1 QSNFKYN
8 YTKPMI
14 KFMKLISKTLLF
26 SMLFLLI
33 TAASCKEDYP
43 DLEDG
48 LYAEFVTTKDTM
60 IAKLFYDKVP
70 VTVANFVALAEG
82 THPMAD
88 EEFKGKPYYDG
99 LTFHRVMN
107 NFMIQGGDHTATGSG
122 TPGYR
127 FTADFSSDL
136 KHDRPGILSMAN
148 SGGFNT
154 NGSQFF
160 ITEVPYPSLDA
171 YNPDGTLKPCDQPRV
186 SCHSV
191 FGELVKGIEVQDS
204 ISNVKTG
211 QGNKPEV
218 DVVITKLNII
228 RKGSAAKAFDAAKV
242 FEQGL
247 PEVEAE
253 IEEIKAEKQRQAEA
267 ERKEIEAK
275 IEAAA
280 KITKPMLDE
289 YTSKTTTL
297 ASGLKKYIIKKGTGV
312 KPKNGQSAMI
322 AYEGYF
328 VDGKLFDSNL
338 EAVAEKYGMMNER
351 RKAAGAYGPMKMKI
365 SPDEQMISGFK
376 EALASMK
383 VGEKAFFYLPS
394 HLAYGE
400 RGRGNIKPNTDLT
413 FVLEM
418 TAIAE

>member
-1 QSNFKYN
+1 
-8 YTKPMI
+8 
-14 KFMKLISKTLLF
+14 MKLNYKPLTFLLA
-26 SMLFLLI
+26 LFLVLN
-33 TAASCKEDYP
+33 TSCKEEYP

-70 VTVANFVALAEG
+70 VTVANFVALAEVN
-82 THPMAD
+82 HPMA
-88 EEFKGKPYYDG
+88 EEQYKGKPFYDG
-99 LTFHRVMN
+99 ITFHRVMD
-107 NFMIQGGDHTATGSG
+107 NFMIQGGDPTATGSG

-127 FTADFSSDL
+127 FTADFHPDL
-136 KHDRPGILSMAN
+136 KHDKPGILSMAN

-171 YNPDGTLKPCDQPRV
+171 YDADGNLKPCDQPRV

-211 QGNKPEV
+211 PGNKPLE
-218 DVVITKLNII
+218 DVVITKLTII
-228 RKGSAAKAFDAAKV
+228 RKGSEAKGFDAAKI
-242 FEQGL
+242 FESQL

-253 IEEIKAEKQRQAEA
+253 IAGIQEEARKKAEEEQRIRE
-267 ERKEIEAK
+267 EK
-275 IEAAA
+275 IAAA
-280 KITKPMLDE
+280 ASAMKPVLDDYNAKAE
-289 YTSKTTTL
+289 TL
-297 ASGLKKYIIKKGTGV
+297 ASGLKKFVITEGSGA
-312 KPKNGQSAMI
+312 KPRVGQNAMI

-338 EAVAEKYGMMNER
+338 LEVAEKYGMVNPR
-351 RKAAGAYGPMKMKI
+351 RQAAGMYGPTKMPI
-365 SPDEQMISGFK
+365 QPDAQMIPGFK
-376 EALASMK
+376 EAIASMR
-383 VGEKAFFYLPS
+383 VGEKAFFYIPS
-394 HLAYGE
+394 HLGYGE
-400 RGRGNIKPNTDLT
+400 RGRGGIKPNTDLT

-418 TAIAE
+418 TEIVD

>member
-1 QSNFKYN
+1 
-8 YTKPMI
+8 
-14 KFMKLISKTLLF
+14 MKLISKTLQLF
-26 SMLFLLI
+26 ILAVLV
-33 TAASCKEDYP
+33 TAMSCKEEYP
-43 DLEDG
+43 DLDDG
-48 LYAEFVTTKDTM
+48 LYAEFITTKDTM

-82 THPMAD
+82 NHPMAD
-88 EEFKGKPYYDG
+88 EEFKGKPFYDG
-99 LTFHRVMN
+99 LTFHRVMD

-136 KHDRPGILSMAN
+136 KHDKPGILSMAN
-148 SGGFNT
+148 GGGFNT

-171 YNPDGTLKPCDQPRV
+171 FNPDGTLKPCDQPRV

-211 QGNKPEV
+211 PGNKPEV

-228 RKGSAAKAFDAAKV
+228 RKGSAAKGFNAAQV
-242 FEQGL
+242 FEEGL
-247 PEVEAE
+247 PKVEKEIEEVIAERGKKAEQERKEVEA
-253 IEEIKAEKQRQAEA
+253 
-267 ERKEIEAK
+267 K
-275 IEAAA
+275 ITAAA
-280 KITKPMLDE
+280 KNTKPLLDD
-289 YTSKTTTL
+289 YTSKCKTL
-297 ASGLKKYIIKKGTGV
+297 ASGLKKHIIKEGTGV
-312 KPKNGQSAMI
+312 KPNNGQSAMI

-328 VDGKLFDSNL
+328 TDGKLFDSNL
-338 EAVAEKYGMMNER
+338 EEVATNYGMFNQR
-351 RKAAGAYGPMKMKI
+351 RKDAGAYGPTKMRI
-365 SPDEQMISGFK
+365 SPDEQMIAGFK
-376 EALASMK
+376 EAIASMK
-383 VGEKAFFYLPS
+383 VGEKAFFYIPS

-400 RGRGNIKPNTDLT
+400 RGRGGIPPNTDLT

-418 TAIAE
+418 TEISE